1 MEYTDKCE
9 FCVLN
14 SNCLFQNNDDV
25 ESCEGDE

>member
-1 MEYTDKCE
+1 MEYADKCE

-14 SNCLFQNNDDV
+14 GNCLFQNNDDV

>member
-1 MEYTDKCE
+1 MEYADKCE

-14 SNCLFQNNDDV
+14 GNCLFQNNVDV

>member
-1 MEYTDKCE
+1 MEYADKCE

-14 SNCLFQNNDDV
+14 GNCLFQNNDDI